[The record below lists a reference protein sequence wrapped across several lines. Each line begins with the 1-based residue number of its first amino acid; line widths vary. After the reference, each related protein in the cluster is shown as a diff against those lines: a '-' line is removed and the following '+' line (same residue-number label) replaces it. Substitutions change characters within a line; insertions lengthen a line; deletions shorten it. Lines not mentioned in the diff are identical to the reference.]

1 MPADSLYCQQCG
13 EDIHIVPDFDSEL
26 DYQMQQVWIDALQD
40 SEAEA
45 ESEAEDAQVS
55 IHQTPTEVIGNDNRH
70 YKSKGES
77 YPKKYGSRHKS
88 GILKVVLWSL
98 FAAFAFGL
106 GVTVV
111 FLYQYTSF
119 DYQVRQGSKDVEAMR
134 YQDAIGHFSRALEL
148 EKDNQD
154 LRFSLANVY
163 LQQGNK
169 VEYEYQLRKILEDP
183 SATSE
188 DLESAYLKLIKIYQS
203 REDYQT
209 INALIKAS
217 ESQVIQETYQNYIA
231 NPPEFSYPEGD
242 YTEIIPL
249 KLMTSTKGN
258 IYYTMDG
265 SEPDLDSDVY
275 DSPIFLDDGDYT
287 IKACFQNQ
295 YGIMSDTVTRQYH
308 ITIEQPAS
316 PEVDVESGYYT
327 QPMWIQVLNTWEG
340 DVYYTTDGSVP
351 DRNDQLYTHPI
362 PMPMGDSQFQFA
374 LIGEDGRI
382 GAITDREYR
391 LTLETSI
398 TPEDAARIIAS
409 AMQQLRTEEDIVY
422 QYHVMY
428 AAPLNGQ
435 GDYYVIAESDSDA
448 QGNLLRTGSYFAVDI
463 YQGIGYK
470 LQITDG
476 QYYTFSDIISQA
488 VPSQEENIN

>member
-1 MPADSLYCQQCG
+1 MKCPNCEADMPTDSLYCQECG
-13 EDIHIVPDFDSEL
+13 EDIHMVPDFDPEL
-26 DYQMQQVWIDALQD
+26 DYQMHQVWIEALHDDEAEEEVEDAL
-40 SEAEA
+40 
-45 ESEAEDAQVS
+45 VS
-55 IHQTPTEVIGNDNRH
+55 IHQTPTEMISNDNRH
-70 YKSKGES
+70 KP
-77 YPKKYGSRHKS
+77 PKYEKRRKNS
-88 GILKVVLWSL
+88 ILKVVMWCL
-98 FAAFAFGL
+98 FAAFTFAL

-148 EKDNQD
+148 EKDNQE

-183 SATSE
+183 TATSE
-188 DLESAYLKLIKIYQS
+188 DLELAYLKLINIYQT

-231 NPPEFSYPEGD
+231 NAPEFSYPEGD

-249 KLMTSTKGN
+249 KLMTSTKGK
-258 IYYTMDG
+258 IYYTTDG
-265 SEPDLDSDVY
+265 SEPDLDSNVY
-275 DSPIFLDDGDYT
+275 DSPIFLDNGDYT

-295 YGIMSDTVTRQYH
+295 YGIMSDTVTRRYH
-308 ITIEQPAS
+308 ITIEQLAS

-327 QPMWIQVLNTWEG
+327 RPMWIQVLNTWEG

-374 LIGEDGRI
+374 FIGEDGRI
-382 GAITDREYR
+382 GAITDREYQ
-391 LTLETSI
+391 LTLDTSI
-398 TPEDAARIIAS
+398 APEDAVSIIAS
-409 AMQQLRTEEDIVY
+409 AMQLLRTEEDFAY
-422 QYHVMY
+422 QYQVIY

-435 GDYYVIAESDSDA
+435 GDFYVVAESDTDA

-470 LQITDG
+470 LLITNG
-476 QYYTFSDIISQA
+476 QYYTFLEVISQA